1 MLETVVAKI
10 PALRQYVLSLTNLL
24 PFLGRLVTGD
34 DEEFKIVSATI
45 IRALAGRDTQILSL
59 FWPAD
64 ELSSSQIRRFPLT
77 DASPSK
83 EWIGD
88 LTSFMDDSFSQ
99 AKAFNR

>member
-1 MLETVVAKI
+1 M
-10 PALRQYVLSLTNLL
+10 
-24 PFLGRLVTGD
+24 
-34 DEEFKIVSATI
+34 SATL
-45 IRALAGRDTQILSL
+45 IRALAGSDTQRLSL

-77 DASPSK
+77 DASSGK
-83 EWIGD
+83 QWIED